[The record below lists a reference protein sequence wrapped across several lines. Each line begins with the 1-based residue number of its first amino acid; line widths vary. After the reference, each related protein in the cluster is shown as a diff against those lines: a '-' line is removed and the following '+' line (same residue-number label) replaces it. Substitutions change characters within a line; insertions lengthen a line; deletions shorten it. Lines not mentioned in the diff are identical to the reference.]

1 VPEVDSVD
9 ITGLLRA
16 WRQGDQTAFDQLMPL
31 VYGQLRAQARR
42 QMRQERSGLTLQ
54 STAVVHEVYLRLTRA
69 QEVDC
74 HDRVHFFALAARVMR
89 RVLVDAARARTALKR
104 GGAMLPTDHS
114 SVVDLESMEAGDSQ
128 AAGAVCALHDALET
142 LAQIDPRRAKVI
154 ELRFFGGLSVDETA
168 EVLQVSPQ
176 TVMRDWRL
184 ARAWLARELRSSA
197 STPSRDA

>member
-1 VPEVDSVD
+1 VALANSVD

-16 WRQGDQTAFDQLMPL
+16 WGEGDQAAFDQLMPL
-31 VYGQLRAQARR
+31 VYAQLEGQARR
-42 QMRQERSGLTLQ
+42 QMRNERSGLTLQ

-69 QEVDC
+69 QDVDC
-74 HDRVHFFALAARVMR
+74 RDRVHFFALAAQVMR
-89 RVLVDAARARTALKR
+89 RVLVDAARARAALKR
-104 GGAMLPTDHS
+104 GGAAQTAEHS
-114 SVVDLESMEAGDSQ
+114 TAVDLDSI
-128 AAGAVCALHDALET
+128 AADDSNAAISLCALHDALET

-184 ARAWLARELRSSA
+184 ARAWLARELRGGE
-197 STPSRDA
+197 SRDT